1 MNLNQK
7 IYVAGHAGMVGSAIV
22 RNLQLSGYKNVI
34 TRTRQELDLTNTAR
48 VTEFFQKEAPDQVY
62 VAAAKVGGIHANDMF
77 PAEFIYENLAIE
89 TNLIHQSYKAGI
101 KKLLFLGSSCLYPK
115 MATQPIEEQALLSG
129 FLEPTNEPYAI
140 AKIAGI
146 KMCESYNRQY
156 GERDGV
162 DYRCVM
168 PTNLY
173 GPGDNFHENNSHVIP
188 GLMRRFH
195 LAKVQNN
202 TEILIWGDGSPLR
215 EFLYVD
221 DLAEA
226 CIFLMNLKKDI
237 FWSKVKPM
245 VSHINIGFGSDVS
258 IKDLAYLI
266 ADIVG
271 YRGEIKFDTTKP
283 TGTPRK
289 LLNSSTIRAL
299 GWAPKVDLAT
309 GLRNTYKLFVEGNL
323 ANLIDQSL

>member
-1 MNLNQK
+1 MKLNKK
-7 IYVAGHAGMVGSAIV
+7 IYVAGHTGMVGSAIV
-22 RNLQLSGYKNVI
+22 RDLQLSWYKNII
-34 TRTRQELDLTNTAR
+34 TRTRQELDLTNTAK
-48 VTEFFQKEAPDQVY
+48 VAEFFQGERPDHVY
-62 VAAAKVGGIHANDMF
+62 VAAAKVGGIHANDVF
-77 PAEFIYENLAIE
+77 PAEFIYENLVIE
-89 TNLIHQSYKAGI
+89 TNLIHQSYKAGT

-115 MATQPIEEQALLSG
+115 MAIQPIEEQALLSG
-129 FLEPTNEPYAI
+129 FLESTNEPYAI

-156 GERDGV
+156 SETDGI

-202 TEILIWGDGSPLR
+202 AEVSIWGDGSPLR

-221 DLAEA
+221 DLARA
-226 CIFLMNLKKDI
+226 CVFLMNVEKEF

-245 VSHINIGFGSDVS
+245 VSHINIGFGDDVS
-258 IKDLAYLI
+258 IKELAYLI
-266 ADIVG
+266 ADIVS

-289 LLNSSTIRAL
+289 LLNSSAIRDL
-299 GWAPKVDLAT
+299 GWSPKVDLET
-309 GLRNTYKLFVEGNL
+309 GLRNTYELFLSNNL
-323 ANLIDQSL
+323 ANLGDHAA

>member
-1 MNLNQK
+1 MKINQK
-7 IYVAGHAGMVGSAIV
+7 IYIAGHNGMVGSAIA
-22 RNLQLSGYKNVI
+22 RYLHSLGCKNII
-34 TRTRQELDLTNTAR
+34 TRTRQELDLTNAEK
-48 VTEFFQKEAPDQVY
+48 VAEFLQAERPDQVY

-89 TNLIHQSYKAGI
+89 LNLIHQSYKAGI

-115 MATQPIEEQALLSG
+115 LATQPIEEQALLSG

-156 GERDGV
+156 GESDRV

-188 GLMRRFH
+188 GLLRRFH

-202 TEILIWGDGSPLR
+202 SEVLIWGDGSPLR

-226 CIFLMNLKKDI
+226 CVFLMRLKKDI
-237 FWSKVKPM
+237 FWNAVKPM
-245 VSHINIGFGSDVS
+245 VSHINVGFGGDIS

-266 ADIVG
+266 AEIVG

-289 LLNSSTIRAL
+289 LLNSSVIRNL
-299 GWAPKVDLAT
+299 GWSPKVDLEA
-309 GLRNTYKLFVEGNL
+309 GLRNTYQFFVGS
-323 ANLIDQSL
+323 AG

>member
-1 MNLNQK
+1 MKLNQK
-7 IYVAGHAGMVGSAIV
+7 IYVAGHNGMVGSAIV
-22 RNLQLSGYKNVI
+22 RHLQLSGYKNI
-34 TRTRQELDLTNTAR
+34 IARTRQELDLTNAAK
-48 VTEFFQKEAPDQVY
+48 VAEFLQGEKPDHVY
-62 VAAAKVGGIHANDMF
+62 VAAAKVGGIHANDVF

-89 TNLIHQSYKAGI
+89 TNLIHQSYKAGV

-115 MATQPIEEQALLSG
+115 MAVQPIEEKALLSG

-156 GERDGV
+156 GETHGV

-202 TEILIWGDGSPLR
+202 SEVLIWGDGSPLR

-221 DLAEA
+221 DLARA
-226 CIFLMNLKKDI
+226 CVFLMELKRDI

-245 VSHINIGFGSDVS
+245 VSHINIGFGDDVS

-271 YRGEIKFDTTKP
+271 YRGQIKFDTTKP

-289 LLNSSTIRAL
+289 LLNSSAIRAL
-299 GWAPKVDLAT
+299 GWSPKIDLAT
-309 GLRNTYKLFVEGNL
+309 GLRNTYELFLSKGL
-323 ANLIDQSL
+323 ANLGDHAI

>member
-1 MNLNQK
+1 MMFNQK
-7 IYVAGHAGMVGSAIV
+7 IYVAGHTGMVGSAII
-22 RNLQLSGYKNVI
+22 RCLHSSGYHRII
-34 TRTRQELDLTNTAR
+34 TRTRQELDLTDA
-48 VTEFFQKEAPDQVY
+48 VSVAEFFQAEKPDQVFI
-62 VAAAKVGGIHANDMF
+62 AAAKVGGIHANDVY
-77 PAEFIYENLAIE
+77 PAEFIYENLTIA
-89 TNLIHQSYKAGI
+89 TNLIHQSYKSGT

-115 MATQPIEEQALLSG
+115 MATQPIEERSLLSG

-156 GERDGV
+156 GESDGI

-202 TEILIWGDGSPLR
+202 AEVLIWGDGSPLR

-226 CIFLMNLKKDI
+226 CVFLMNIEKNI

-245 VSHINIGFGSDVS
+245 ISHINVGFGSDVS

-271 YRGEIKFDTTKP
+271 YRGEITFDTTKP

-289 LLNSSTIRAL
+289 LLNSSAIRAL
-299 GWAPKVDLAT
+299 GWIPKVDLEN
-309 GLRNTYKLFVEGNL
+309 GLRNTYKLFVEDNL
-323 ANLIDQSL
+323 ANLGNQSI